1 MQKFLGN
8 LIMISMIIIMQNT
21 ELFTQT
27 QAPELVTFAERNMAG
42 PRLGVTYRLGKLT
55 SDELGHI
62 ISQFGWH
69 FEHLVIPDGGG
80 PSFVVQFTPMLA
92 GVEHAMLI
100 PTATLALGVRM
111 PNGIEF
117 GMGPNI
123 LMEEKKIIN
132 TALVVAIGKS
142 FNYGGVSIP
151 IDIAWTTNPDYNR
164 VSLIIGYAI
173 QKSSK

>member
-1 MQKFLGN
+1 MKQIFVN
-8 LIMISMIIIMQNT
+8 IIIANIICIVQLTAQMKDID
-21 ELFTQT
+21 FI
-27 QAPELVTFAERNMAG
+27 TFAERNMSG

-55 SDELGHI
+55 SDELGHV

-80 PSFVVQFTPMLA
+80 PSFVVQFTPMLG
-92 GVEHAMLI
+92 GVEHAKLI

-123 LMEEKKIIN
+123 LIEEKKLIN
-132 TALVVAIGKS
+132 TALVIAVGKS
-142 FNYGGVSIP
+142 FNYSSVSIP

-173 QKSSK
+173 QKSIK